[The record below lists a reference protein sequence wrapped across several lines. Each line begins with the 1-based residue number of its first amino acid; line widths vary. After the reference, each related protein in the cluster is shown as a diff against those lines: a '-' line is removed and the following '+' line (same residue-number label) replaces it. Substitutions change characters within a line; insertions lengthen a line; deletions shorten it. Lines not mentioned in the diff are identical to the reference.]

1 MSPAEIR
8 ALKPQDIALKIR
20 EAKEELFKL
29 RFQKAIGQLEN
40 VSRSK
45 YVRREVA
52 RLKTILRELQL
63 AQEALKR
70 ESQGK

>member
-1 MSPAEIR
+1 MSSPAEIR
-8 ALKPQDIALKIR
+8 ALKPQEIALKIR

-45 YVRREVA
+45 QVRREVA

-70 ESQGK
+70 EGKK